1 MKNSPA
7 GLCKKPAG
15 ENGKLE
21 LVIYKRGFE
30 SLRFSLMMKEIG

>member
-1 MKNSPA
+1 MMQID
-7 GLCKKPAG
+7 
-15 ENGKLE
+15 KLE

>member
-21 LVIYKRGFE
+21 FVYLFKTQ
-30 SLRFSLMMKEIG
+30 L